1 MVQDNLQPCNTNF
14 LEFRADFQACDQLVP
29 CGNTIEGITLTEVKD
44 LSTTSEKPL
53 IQIRMSSAASKS
65 KQKPLLKSV
74 AKPSKAR
81 NLRHNKHLII
91 NRELSWIE
99 FNQRVL
105 EEALDPRH
113 PLLER
118 LKFLAIFS
126 SNLDE
131 FFMVRVSG
139 LQEAVEGG
147 FGERSPDG
155 LTPME
160 QLKAIH
166 AKLRP
171 LLEIQMRCLKEDI
184 FPALAANDIMI
195 RRYGEL
201 SKRERKHAD
210 NYYLHNVF
218 PMLTPQAVD
227 PGHPFPYVSNLS
239 LNLGVM
245 VAPPQGKKT
254 DLTGTVKEAR
264 FARIKLPP
272 LVPKLV
278 PIDDKGNAFTFL
290 GSLISANIQTL
301 FPNMRTGKCHLF
313 RVTRDADFEIKDD
326 EASDLLRTMQQH
338 VRRMRFGD
346 AVRLEVAAT
355 MPKEM
360 VAFLTESLELTADD
374 VYVVD
379 GPLNIPDLM
388 QLYDLDVPELK
399 DRPLQL
405 TTPAGVG
412 QGGEIFSTLKRQDVL
427 LHHPYTAYATV
438 TNFINAAA
446 TDPDVVAIKICLYR
460 TGRNSPIV
468 KALIDAVERG
478 KQVAALVELKARFD
492 EESNIE
498 WARRLEQA
506 GVHVVYGMVGLK
518 THCKLTLVVRREGNE
533 LQRYVHLGTG
543 NYNTITSRVYTDL
556 AIFTAD
562 EQIATDATNLFNS
575 LTGFSHFDDYDSLLV
590 APINLRKRILKLIQ
604 RETAHAKAGKPAR
617 IIAKINSLTDLSVI
631 RALYAA
637 SEAGVSIDLIVRG
650 ICMLRPGVPD
660 VSSNIRV
667 RSIVGRFL
675 EHSRLFYFENNGKG
689 EVLIG
694 SADWMFRNLSRR
706 VEVLVP
712 IKDHRL
718 KQYLTE
724 NVLNA
729 YLKDN
734 VNARELRSDGTYV
747 RIKPGEGEKRFDAQ
761 LEFEGR
767 GLNVAIE
774 PPAHLH

>member
-1 MVQDNLQPCNTNF
+1 M
-14 LEFRADFQACDQLVP
+14 
-29 CGNTIEGITLTEVKD
+29 
-44 LSTTSEKPL
+44 TTTT
-53 IQIRMSSAASKS
+53 SKS
-65 KQKPLLKSV
+65 KQKLSGEGP
-74 AKPSKAR
+74 AKRIKPR
-81 NLRHNKHLII
+81 NLRQQKHLLI

-99 FNQRVL
+99 FNRRVL
-105 EEALDPRH
+105 EEGLDSRH

-155 LTPME
+155 LTPVD
-160 QLKAIH
+160 QLRAIRS
-166 AKLRP
+166 KLKP
-171 LLEIQMRCLKEDI
+171 LLDQQMRCLKEEI
-184 FPALAANDIMI
+184 LPALAANDLVI
-195 RRYGEL
+195 RRYGDL
-201 SKRERKHAD
+201 SKREKKHAN
-210 NYYLHNVF
+210 NYFLHNVF
-218 PMLTPQAVD
+218 PILTPQAVD

-239 LNLGVM
+239 LNLGLM
-245 VAPPQGKKT
+245 VAPKQLKRVDSAAPLKG
-254 DLTGTVKEAR
+254 AR

-272 LVPKLV
+272 MVPRLI

-290 GSLISANIQTL
+290 GSLVSANIETL

-313 RVTRDADFEIKDD
+313 RVTRDADFEIKED
-326 EASDLLRTMQQH
+326 EAGDLLRAMQQH
-338 VRRMRFGD
+338 VRRMRFVD

-360 VAFLTESLELTADD
+360 VTFLTESLELTADD
-374 VYVVD
+374 VYFVD
-379 GPLNIPDLM
+379 GPFNIPDLM
-388 QLYDLDVPELK
+388 QLYELDRPELK
-399 DRPLQL
+399 DPPLQL
-405 TTPAGVG
+405 TSPPALTQTKTV
-412 QGGEIFSTLKRQDVL
+412 FDALKQQDVL

-446 TDPDVVAIKICLYR
+446 ADPNVAAIKICLYR

-468 KALIDAVERG
+468 RALIEAAESG

-518 THCKLTLVVRREGNE
+518 THCKLTLVVRREGHE
-533 LQRYVHLGTG
+533 LRRYVHLGTG
-543 NYNTITSRVYTDL
+543 NYNPTTSRIYTDL

-562 EQIATDATNLFNS
+562 EQIATDATNLFNA
-575 LTGFSHFDDYDSLLV
+575 LTGFSEYEDYDCLLV
-590 APINLRKRILKLIQ
+590 APTNLRKRILKLIQ
-604 RETAHAKAGKPAR
+604 RETAHAKAGRPGR
-617 IIAKINSLTDLSVI
+617 IIAKVNSLTDLALI
-631 RALYAA
+631 RALYVA
-637 SEAGVSIDLIVRG
+637 SEAGVKIDLIVRG
-650 ICMLRPGVPD
+650 ICMLRPQVPD
-660 VSSNIRV
+660 VSGNIRV

-675 EHSRLFYFENNGKG
+675 EHSRLFYFGNNGKE

-694 SADWMFRNLSRR
+694 SADWMYRNLSRR

-712 IKDHRL
+712 IKDPRL
-718 KQYLTE
+718 KQFLTE
-724 NVLNA
+724 TVLA
-729 YLKDN
+729 SYLKDN
-734 VNARELRSDGTYV
+734 VNARELQGDGTYV
-747 RIKPGEGEKRFDAQ
+747 RVRPGEGEKRFDSQ

-767 GLNVAIE
+767 ASNIAGETAIQVA
-774 PPAHLH
+774 

>member
-1 MVQDNLQPCNTNF
+1 M
-14 LEFRADFQACDQLVP
+14 
-29 CGNTIEGITLTEVKD
+29 
-44 LSTTSEKPL
+44 
-53 IQIRMSSAASKS
+53 ASPS
-65 KQKPLLKSV
+65 KAKLKSSTNAP
-74 AKPSKAR
+74 AKRPKAR
-81 NLRHNKHLII
+81 NLRQQKHLLI

-99 FNQRVL
+99 FNRRVL
-105 EEALDPRH
+105 EEALDSRH

-155 LTPME
+155 LSAAE
-160 QLKAIH
+160 QLKEIRL
-166 AKLRP
+166 KLKP
-171 LLEIQMRCLKEDI
+171 LLDLQMRCLKEEI
-184 FPALAANDIMI
+184 ISALAANDISI
-195 RRYGEL
+195 RRYADL
-201 SKRERKHAD
+201 SKRERKTAD
-210 NYYLHNVF
+210 NYFHDHVF
-218 PMLTPQAVD
+218 PILTPQAVD

-245 VAPPQGKKT
+245 VGPPAGKRSGSS
-254 DLTGTVKEAR
+254 GTASGER

-278 PIDDKGNAFTFL
+278 PIDDKGNSFTFL
-290 GSLISANIQTL
+290 GSLVAANIETL

-313 RVTRDADFEIKDD
+313 RVTRDADFEIKED

-346 AVRLEVAAT
+346 AIRLEVAAT

-360 VAFLTESLELTADD
+360 VSFLTKSLELTPDD
-374 VYVVD
+374 VYVID
-379 GPLNIPDLM
+379 GPFNLPDLM
-388 QLYDLDVPELK
+388 QLYDLDRPELK

-405 TTPAGVG
+405 TTPAVLKS
-412 QGGEIFSTLKRQDVL
+412 GEEFFPAIKRQDIL
-427 LHHPYTAYATV
+427 LHHPYAAYATV

-446 TDPDVVAIKICLYR
+446 KDPNVVAIKICLYR

-468 KALIDAVERG
+468 KALIDAVESG

-518 THCKLTLVVRREGNE
+518 THCKLTLVVRREEKE
-533 LQRYVHLGTG
+533 LQRYVHLATG
-543 NYNTITSRVYTDL
+543 NYNPTTSRIYTDL

-562 EQIATDATNLFNS
+562 EELVTDASNLFNS
-575 LTGFSHFDDYDSLLV
+575 LTGYSEYEDYYCLLV
-590 APINLRKRILKLIQ
+590 APLNLRKKVLKLIQ
-604 RETAHAKAGKPAR
+604 RETAHAKAGRPGR
-617 IIAKINSLTDLSVI
+617 IIAKINSLTDLAVI
-631 RALYAA
+631 RALYTA

-650 ICMLRPGVPD
+650 ICMLRPGLPE
-660 VSSNIRV
+660 VSENIRV

-675 EHSRLFYFENNGKG
+675 EHSRLFYFANNGK
-689 EVLIG
+689 EEMFIG
-694 SADWMFRNLSRR
+694 SADLMYRNLSRR

-712 IKDHRL
+712 IKDPRIKHFL
-718 KQYLTE
+718 KET
-724 NVLNA
+724 VFTA

-734 VNARELRSDGTYV
+734 VNARELRADGSYV
-747 RIKPGEGEKRFDAQ
+747 RVRPSDGEKRYDSQ

-767 GLNVAIE
+767 DFNTVTKPI
-774 PPAHLH
+774 HRLHREESV